1 MMLRAPDPERGI
13 ALGVAI
19 VSETERIPGFPPVR
33 VGVHHGPAVERHGDW
48 YGATVNVASRLC
60 SAAGGGEVLVS
71 EATAGAIATLRDVRL
86 GEPRLHWLKN
96 VVEPVAARPA
106 EPAPS
111 LLARLRSRLPASR
124 APLHMPTARNL
135 PEALA

>member
-33 VGVHHGPAVERHGDW
+33 VGVHHGPAVQRGGDW
-48 YGATVNVASRLC
+48 FGDTVNVASRLC

-71 EATAGAIATLRDVRL
+71 EQARDAARGL
-86 GEPRLHWLKN
+86 GRIGFGERRRHWLKN
-96 VVEPVAARPA
+96 VSRPITAQVAAECA
-106 EPAPS
+106 
-111 LLARLRSRLPASR
+111 
-124 APLHMPTARNL
+124 
-135 PEALA
+135 ALGLVNEREVAA

>member
-1 MMLRAPDPERGI
+1 MLRFEDAGAAVRVGLELVEGL
-13 ALGVAI
+13 AA
-19 VSETERIPGFPPVR
+19 IPGFPAVR
-33 VGVHHGPAVERHGDW
+33 AGMHTGPAVQRDGDW

-71 EATAGAIATLRDVRL
+71 EATAGAVATLREVRL

-96 VVEPVAARPA
+96 VVEPVAAHPA

-111 LLARLRSRLPASR
+111 LLARLRARLPTSR
-124 APLHMPTARNL
+124 SPLHVPTAPNL

>member
-1 MMLRAPDPERGI
+1 MHRD
-13 ALGVAI
+13 
-19 VSETERIPGFPPVR
+19 
-33 VGVHHGPAVERHGDW
+33 GDW

-60 SAAGGGEVLVS
+60 SAAGGGEVLVN
-71 EATAGAIATLRDVRL
+71 EATAGAIATLREVRL
-86 GEPRLHWLKN
+86 GEPRLCRLKN
-96 VVEPVAARPA
+96 VVEPVGAHPA

-124 APLHMPTARNL
+124 TPLHMPTSRSL

>member
-1 MMLRAPDPERGI
+1 
-13 ALGVAI
+13 
-19 VSETERIPGFPPVR
+19 
-33 VGVHHGPAVERHGDW
+33 VHRDGDW

-71 EATAGAIATLRDVRL
+71 DATAGAIGLRDVRL

-124 APLHMPTARNL
+124 APLHMPTSRSL